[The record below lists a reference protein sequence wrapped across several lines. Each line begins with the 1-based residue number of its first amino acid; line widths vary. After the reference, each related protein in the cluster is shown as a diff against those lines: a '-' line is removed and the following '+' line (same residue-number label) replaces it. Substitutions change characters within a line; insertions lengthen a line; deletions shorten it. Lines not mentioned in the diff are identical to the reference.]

1 MRKSFRTLL
10 TIMLAL
16 AFICAMTVPVLAKEF
31 RDLVIHKPAAGS
43 TWYKGDK
50 IPMDVETETL
60 DADYLNKFTLKL
72 CPKNST
78 KTVWTKAS
86 PKEEIYYYKTTLPSK
101 SIAPGAYKLT
111 VTLNAK
117 YNSEENDLSHEYSL
131 SRAITIKE
139 LKAPTKLKV
148 KAGKKKVT
156 IKYKKAKGAQKYEIY
171 RSKKKSKGYKKRTTT
186 TKAKFVDKKV
196 KKGKKYY
203 YKVRSVRTK
212 YGTVKSKFTK
222 PKRSKKV
229 KR

>member
-117 YNSEENDLSHEYSL
+117 YNSEEKRLLSNTKKLKAHRSTR
-131 SRAITIKE
+131 STAPKRNQKAIRKE
-139 LKAPTKLKV
+139 LPPQKPSSWTK
-148 KAGKKKVT
+148 
-156 IKYKKAKGAQKYEIY
+156 
-171 RSKKKSKGYKKRTTT
+171 R
-186 TKAKFVDKKV
+186 
-196 KKGKKYY
+196 
-203 YKVRSVRTK
+203 
-212 YGTVKSKFTK
+212 
-222 PKRSKKV
+222 
-229 KR
+229 